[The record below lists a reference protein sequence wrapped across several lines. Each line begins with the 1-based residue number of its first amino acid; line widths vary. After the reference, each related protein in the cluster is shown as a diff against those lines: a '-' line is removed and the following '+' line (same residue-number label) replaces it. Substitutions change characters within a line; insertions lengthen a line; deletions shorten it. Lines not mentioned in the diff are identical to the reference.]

1 MTEEMIERPVLL
13 PEYPQLA
20 GAVGAALYAMDQ
32 KETAEMPENEDSE
45 TEII

>member
-20 GAVGAALYAMDQ
+20 GAIGAALYAAEQ
-32 KETAEMPENEDSE
+32 KESTETPENEDSE
-45 TEII
+45 TEI